1 MQKVFGIGFHKT
13 GTTTLES
20 VLTDLGYKVC
30 GPKRELL
37 ELIKSKKFKNIFKL
51 VEKYDAFEDVPWPLI
66 YKELDDEFPNSK
78 FILTIRSTDKW
89 ISSVVK
95 HFGNSK
101 TKMREFIYGVGDPKG
116 NEEIYI
122 NRYVSH
128 NESVLSHFKKR
139 PNDLLI
145 IDWSQ
150 ENDLTRIHEFLNIG
164 LPPNGVPHSNIG
176 DSRKYEHLRKVKANI
191 KVGLKTFIQRLK

>member
-20 VLTDLGYKVC
+20 VLTNLGYKVC

-37 ELIKSKKFKNIFKL
+37 DSIKSNDLKHIFQL

-66 YKELDDEFPNSK
+66 FTELDRKYPNSK
-78 FILTIRSTDKW
+78 FILTTRDSDKW
-89 ISSVVK
+89 IKSIVK
-95 HFGNSK
+95 HFGSSK
-101 TKMREFIYGVGDPKG
+101 TKMREFIYGVGDPRG

-122 NRYVSH
+122 ERYINH
-128 NESVLSHFKKR
+128 NESVKAYFKDR

-145 IDWSQ
+145 IDWSK
-150 ENDLTRIHEFLNIG
+150 ENDLSRIYDFLNIE
-164 LPPNGVPHSNIG
+164 LPPNRVPHSNSG
-176 DSRKYEHLRKVKANI
+176 DARKYEYIRKIKSNF
-191 KVGLKTFIQRLK
+191 KVGLKSFFAKLK